1 MFGRLAIDLKVQICS
16 KEENKNQ
23 VRGCIYTKRVI
34 TRKHVSGSANI
45 KVVITER

>member
-1 MFGRLAIDLKVQICS
+1 MFGKLVIDLKVQICS
-16 KEENKNQ
+16 KEESKNQ

-34 TRKHVSGSANI
+34 TRKLVSGSANI